1 MSAAKPPRRV
11 GFDRPL
17 TTNQVASWVGN
28 ALATGLFYGL
38 VSFVLLRQRKRCDE
52 GALAY
57 AVLPH
62 AFCVCVGLC
71 CWLFLETHPP
81 TEPSCFSK
89 FLPETE
95 RWTKARYCREH
106 KSVVAGLDHF
116 CTWLNVSVGRS
127 NYVPFFAVAAF
138 GTAQYAVAAG
148 ACAFVVASCRGSLH
162 AAAIVLFGACGVA
175 SLCIFL
181 AYASLFAFHAYLA
194 VLGMGTYDWIL
205 AQRAEP
211 PKPATELV
219 AKGARVAQEEDAA

>member
-1 MSAAKPPRRV
+1 MRHDPVRGRRRRAPGV
-11 GFDRPL
+11 PG
-17 TTNQVASWVGN
+17 AS
-28 ALATGLFYGL
+28 
-38 VSFVLLRQRKRCDE
+38 RE
-52 GALAY
+52 
-57 AVLPH
+57 
-62 AFCVCVGLC
+62 
-71 CWLFLETHPP
+71 
-81 TEPSCFSK
+81 FSK
-89 FLPETE
+89 TTHL
-95 RWTKARYCREH
+95 
-106 KSVVAGLDHF
+106 L
-116 CTWLNVSVGRS
+116 
-127 NYVPFFAVAAF
+127 
-138 GTAQYAVAAG
+138 G

>member
-1 MSAAKPPRRV
+1 MARPSTRSPPAGSRRPGSFERV
-11 GFDRPL
+11 FENDAPL
-17 TTNQVASWVGN
+17 
-28 ALATGLFYGL
+28 
-38 VSFVLLRQRKRCDE
+38 
-52 GALAY
+52 
-57 AVLPH
+57 
-62 AFCVCVGLC
+62 
-71 CWLFLETHPP
+71 
-81 TEPSCFSK
+81 
-89 FLPETE
+89 
-95 RWTKARYCREH
+95 
-106 KSVVAGLDHF
+106 
-116 CTWLNVSVGRS
+116 
-127 NYVPFFAVAAF
+127 
-138 GTAQYAVAAG
+138 G

>member
-1 MSAAKPPRRV
+1 MAPFAVTFVSVSSAAACSS
-11 GFDRPL
+11 
-17 TTNQVASWVGN
+17 VA
-28 ALATGLFYGL
+28 
-38 VSFVLLRQRKRCDE
+38 VSS
-52 GALAY
+52 A
-57 AVLPH
+57 
-62 AFCVCVGLC
+62 
-71 CWLFLETHPP
+71 
-81 TEPSCFSK
+81 S
-89 FLPETE
+89 
-95 RWTKARYCREH
+95 
-106 KSVVAGLDHF
+106 
-116 CTWLNVSVGRS
+116 
-127 NYVPFFAVAAF
+127 
-138 GTAQYAVAAG
+138 